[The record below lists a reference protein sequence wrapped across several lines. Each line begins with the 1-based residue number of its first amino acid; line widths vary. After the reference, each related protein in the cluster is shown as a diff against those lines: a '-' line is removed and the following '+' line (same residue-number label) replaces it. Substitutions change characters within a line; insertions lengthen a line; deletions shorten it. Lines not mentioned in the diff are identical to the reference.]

1 MKRKLKDFLNKRV
14 ISTAISAAIT
24 FNMAALFPISVF
36 ADKDPSEESSS
47 KTTYFGSNRY
57 QLFDE
62 SMSWTEAKEYCEN
75 LGGHLVTITS
85 SEEQEFINESLLSIG
100 EKSTYFIG
108 LSRTDANSQWN
119 WVTGEA
125 FEYTNWDIGEPNS
138 NSEHY
143 VHMYRTVH
151 TLKCYTERAVDKR
164 PKIW

>member
-125 FEYTNWDIGEPNS
+125 FEYTNWD
-138 NSEHY
+138 
-143 VHMYRTVH
+143 M
-151 TLKCYTERAVDKR
+151 KCYTERAVDKR